1 VKDDETDAAGDLLLR
16 ARAGEP
22 AAFSAVVRKY
32 QKSVYGIA
40 LRMLSDPH
48 KAEELA
54 QEVFLQLY
62 RKLQDIESDAH
73 LAFWLRKVTANR
85 AIDRLRQEPRHEAVS
100 LEDESGLAS
109 EPDNEDPLLQRRLRE
124 LVAQLPA
131 AARAV
136 IVLRYQ
142 EDLDPTEISRALN
155 MPINTV
161 KSHLKRS
168 LATLRARVLGPELS
182 LAHSDRSP
190 AKREPLS

>member
-1 VKDDETDAAGDLLLR
+1 
-16 ARAGEP
+16 
-22 AAFSAVVRKY
+22 
-32 QKSVYGIA
+32 
-40 LRMLSDPH
+40 MLSDPH

-85 AIDRLRQEPRHEAVS
+85 AIDRLRQEPKHEAVP
-100 LEDESGLAS
+100 LEDASSLMS

-124 LVAQLPA
+124 LVAQLPP

-142 EDLDPTEISRALN
+142 EDWDPTEISRALN

-168 LATLRARVLGPELS
+168 LATLRARVLGVVAIAGSELPS
-182 LAHSDRSP
+182 AHSDRSP
-190 AKREPLS
+190 AKSEPLS